1 MRAPQT
7 HSRLDTDSD
16 FSTPPGYEPLNLEQ
30 YDEPIKGRDRKP
42 VLGFLLF
49 VIAAIALLLCGCGP
63 DWDSYEKPE
72 NGVETEWHKCMRE
85 RIAPHR
91 HVCRDLR

>member
-30 YDEPIKGRDRKP
+30 YDEPIKGRNRKP

-49 VIAAIALLLCGCGP
+49 VIAAIAALLCGCERGP
-63 DWDSYEKPE
+63 TEEDMAGCASPRNPTWADLARCERARHE
-72 NGVETEWHKCMRE
+72 ETVK
-85 RIAPHR
+85 
-91 HVCRDLR
+91 